1 MSTSVLS
8 YYELAY
14 LEINRII
21 IQHDIINV
29 IGIVDKDEIE
39 LLNGQVKADIDK
51 NPNQKEQVYDVA
63 FKKLLEIVKV
73 GIDTYKPSTKEK
85 YSYKNFVGF
94 LEDELADDKRAVL
107 VAKAIIRLN
116 KFYNKNRSYLYD

>member
-21 IQHDIINV
+21 IQHDIINNM
-29 IGIVDKDEIE
+29 GIVNKDEIE
-39 LLNGQVKADIDK
+39 LLNGQVKADVDK
-51 NPNQKEQVYDVA
+51 NPNQKEQVYDIA
-63 FKKLLEIVKV
+63 LKKLLAIVKA
-73 GIDTYKPSTKEK
+73 GMGTYKPSTKGK

-94 LEDELADDKRAVL
+94 LEDQLTDNKRAIL

-116 KFYNKNRSYLYD
+116 KFYNKNRSYLYE